1 MSSDK
6 DLLFSTERIAGA
18 DKTRRSVIVVG
29 LPRSGSSFLSHAL
42 SQIPDWYV
50 FDDLYTYRIA
60 RKIGALGPLND
71 KQLQGLLL
79 FLGWQIRA
87 RLRFG
92 LYAIPEMTEDEIEEM
107 NDALFQCFSGQGA
120 TWLDLQKEWLIRLAE
135 RRGCTNWG
143 YKMPGAFRH
152 LDTLFET
159 YPDMKAIFLMRA
171 PHQVLSSYKHIPEDS
186 QDGDPAQYH
195 PVAYAWYWRAAA
207 RAWLR
212 AKEQYPDRVTLI
224 RFHELVRDPTAAGR
238 EMAEFLGADVPDVIT
253 APEKPNSS
261 FSAEPG
267 KRPGLTYLETQI
279 TKQITDGVARE
290 LGFPPIAEPPGHSL
304 SDYADFANSTWKFSK
319 KRVGSTWQFSKRRV
333 ESLIFP
339 NG

>member
-1 MSSDK
+1 MASGK
-6 DLLFSTERIAGA
+6 DSLFRTNRDVDTA
-18 DKTRRSVIVVG
+18 RRSVVVVG
-29 LPRSGSSFLSHAL
+29 LPRSGSSFLSHVL

-50 FDDLYTYRIA
+50 FDDLYTYRMA
-60 RKIGALGPLND
+60 RQMGALGPLND
-71 KQLQGLLL
+71 RQLQGLLV

-92 LYAIPEMTEDEIEEM
+92 LYAIPDMTEDEIDEM
-107 NDALFQCFSGQGA
+107 NEALFACFSGQGA
-120 TWLDLQKEWLIRLAE
+120 HWHDVQKEWLIRLAE
-135 RRGCTNWG
+135 RRGCRNWG
-143 YKMPGAFRH
+143 YKMPGAFRN
-152 LDTLFET
+152 LDTLFEV
-159 YPDMKAIFLMRA
+159 YPDMKAIFLMRV

-212 AKEQYPDRVTLI
+212 AKEKYPDRVTLI
-224 RFHELVRDPTAAGR
+224 RFHDLVGDPTATGR
-238 EMAEFLGADVPDVIT
+238 EMANFLGAEVPDVIT

-261 FSAEPG
+261 FGGKSG

-279 TKQITDGVARE
+279 TKRFTDGLARE

-304 SDYADFANSTWKFSK
+304 SDYADFASSTWKFSK
-319 KRVGSTWQFSKRRV
+319 KRVGSKLLVSKRRM

>member
-1 MSSDK
+1 MASGQDT
-6 DLLFSTERIAGA
+6 LFHTNSVAGA
-18 DKTRRSVIVVG
+18 EGSRRSVVVVG
-29 LPRSGSSFLSHAL
+29 LPRSGSSFLSHVL

-50 FDDLYTYRIA
+50 FDDLYTYRTA
-60 RKIGALGPLND
+60 RRMRALGPLD
-71 KQLQGLLL
+71 DTKLQGLLV

-92 LYAIPEMTEDEIEEM
+92 LYAIPEMVEDEIEEM
-107 NDALFQCFSGQGA
+107 NEALFQCFSGQGA

-152 LDTLFET
+152 LDQLLES
-159 YPDMKAIFLMRA
+159 YPDMKAIFLMRV
-171 PHQVLSSYKHIPEDS
+171 PHQVLSSYKHIPKS
-186 QDGDPAQYH
+186 SRDGDPAHYH

-207 RAWLR
+207 RAWQR
-212 AKEQYPDRVTLI
+212 AKDRYPDRVTLI
-224 RFHELVRDPTAAGR
+224 RFHDLVSDPTAAGR
-238 EMAEFLGADVPDVIT
+238 EMATFLGADVPETIS

-261 FSAEPG
+261 FNEDQR

-279 TKQITDGVARE
+279 TKGFTGRMARE

-304 SDYADFANSTWKFSK
+304 SDYADFANSTWQFSK
-319 KRVGSTWQFSKRRV
+319 KRMEK
-333 ESLIFP
+333 LIFP